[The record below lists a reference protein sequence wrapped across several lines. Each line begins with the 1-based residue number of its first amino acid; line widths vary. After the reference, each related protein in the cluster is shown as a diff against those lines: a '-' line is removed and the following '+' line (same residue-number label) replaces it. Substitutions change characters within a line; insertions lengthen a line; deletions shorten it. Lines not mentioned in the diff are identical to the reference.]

1 MDLELTNKRVVLTGG
16 TRGIGRAIAERLLQ
30 EGCWVGICARNA
42 EEVARAVGE
51 LRQLALGNAQVIG
64 MAVDVADTQAVVA
77 WVAAA
82 AAQFGGLDIA
92 IANVSALSGAPDE
105 ASWRLAMEID
115 MLGTVRLVEAALHVV
130 RCWVGCAVKNCCTD
144 CAWEHSGPRSA
155 QFAAV

>member
-51 LRQLALGNAQVIG
+51 LRQLALGNAQVMG
-64 MAVDVADTQAVVA
+64 MAVDVADTQAVVT

-82 AAQFGGLDIA
+82 AAQIGG
-92 IANVSALSGAPDE
+92 
-105 ASWRLAMEID
+105 
-115 MLGTVRLVEAALHVV
+115 
-130 RCWVGCAVKNCCTD
+130 
-144 CAWEHSGPRSA
+144 
-155 QFAAV
+155 